1 MKPSVFF
8 FLLNFWFSQNLEL
21 PLGRFETQEILSHRS
36 DTKMSRNLGQ
46 ISIVEVLN
54 HRLKKSRRVLGSEQA
69 KCTLS
74 LEFHKIETELT
85 EPARGCGPLFMKLS
99 YLLSIQSWTATHAKK
114 MLKYREGKKYIS
126 LENSLKVYILIV
138 KSFLTGTKRSLFS
151 AT

>member
-1 MKPSVFF
+1 
-8 FLLNFWFSQNLEL
+8 
-21 PLGRFETQEILSHRS
+21 
-36 DTKMSRNLGQ
+36 MSRNLGH